1 MDGMIYGLLVLCVLL
16 VFLIFS
22 NVGRARATRDQ
33 KRIIKSIE

>member
-16 VFLIFS
+16 VFQIIS
-22 NVGRARATRDQ
+22 NVARARAQ